1 LKDNIPLHVGIIMDG
16 NGRWARKR
24 GLPRV
29 MGHKVGVESVRSVI
43 RVARK
48 VGIKYLTLY
57 TFSSENWQR
66 PKEEVSYLMQLLKT
80 LLIKEVDDLKRQGVR
95 IRAIG
100 RLGNLGKE
108 VLEALNYA
116 IEKTKDNR
124 DLNLY
129 LALSYGG
136 RQEIVDA
143 VNTILRLGIKEVDE
157 EKFRNFLYD
166 PELPDVDLLIRTA
179 GEYRISNFLLWHT
192 AYAELYITDVLWPD
206 FREEEFLK
214 AIEDYSK
221 RVRKFGKVI

>member
-1 LKDNIPLHVGIIMDG
+1 MDG

-116 IEKTKDNR
+116 IEKTKDNK

>member
-1 LKDNIPLHVGIIMDG
+1 MDG

-48 VGIKYLTLY
+48 LGIKYLTLY

>member
-48 VGIKYLTLY
+48 LGIKYLTLY

-116 IEKTKDNR
+116 IEKTKDNK

-221 RVRKFGKVI
+221 RVRKFGRVI

>member
-1 LKDNIPLHVGIIMDG
+1 MDG

-116 IEKTKDNR
+116 IGKTKDNG

-157 EKFRNFLYD
+157 NKFRNFLYD

>member
-1 LKDNIPLHVGIIMDG
+1 METWV
-16 NGRWARKR
+16 KR
-24 GLPRV
+24 FWKL
-29 MGHKVGVESVRSVI
+29 
-43 RVARK
+43 
-48 VGIKYLTLY
+48 
-57 TFSSENWQR
+57 
-66 PKEEVSYLMQLLKT
+66 
-80 LLIKEVDDLKRQGVR
+80 
-95 IRAIG
+95 
-100 RLGNLGKE
+100 
-108 VLEALNYA
+108 LNYA
-116 IEKTKDNR
+116 IEKTKDNK

-157 EKFRNFLYD
+157 GKFRNFLYD

>member
-1 LKDNIPLHVGIIMDG
+1 MDG

-66 PKEEVSYLMQLLKT
+66 PKEEVSYLMHLLKT

-124 DLNLY
+124 ELNLY

-143 VNTILRLGIKEVDE
+143 VNTILRLGINEVDE

>member
-1 LKDNIPLHVGIIMDG
+1 MDG

-48 VGIKYLTLY
+48 AGIKYLTLY

-157 EKFRNFLYD
+157 DKFRNFLYD

>member
-1 LKDNIPLHVGIIMDG
+1 MDG

-48 VGIKYLTLY
+48 VGIRYLTLY

-80 LLIKEVDDLKRQGVR
+80 LLIKEVDELKRQGVR

-116 IEKTKDNR
+116 IEKTKDNK

>member
-1 LKDNIPLHVGIIMDG
+1 MKNNIPYHVGIIMDG
-16 NGRWARKR
+16 NGRWAKIR

-29 MGHKVGVESVRSVI
+29 MGHRVGVESVRSVV
-43 RVARK
+43 RVAKR

-66 PKEEVSYLMQLLKT
+66 PKEEVSYLMYLLKT
-80 LLIKEVDDLKRQGVR
+80 LLIKEVEDLNRQGVR
-95 IRAIG
+95 VRAIG
-100 RLGNLGKE
+100 RLESLGKE
-108 VLEALNYA
+108 VLEALNFA
-116 IEKTKDNR
+116 MDKTKNNR

-143 VNTILRLGIKEVDE
+143 VNRALKAGIKEVDE
-157 EKFRNFLYD
+157 ETFRNFLYD

-214 AIEDYSK
+214 AIEDFSK
-221 RVRKFGKVI
+221 RVRKFGKVV

>member
-1 LKDNIPLHVGIIMDG
+1 MDG
-16 NGRWARKR
+16 NGRWAGKR

-157 EKFRNFLYD
+157 EKFRDFLYD

>member
-1 LKDNIPLHVGIIMDG
+1 MDG

-48 VGIKYLTLY
+48 VGIRYLTLY

-80 LLIKEVDDLKRQGVR
+80 LLIKEVDELKRQGVR

>member
-1 LKDNIPLHVGIIMDG
+1 MDG

-143 VNTILRLGIKEVDE
+143 VNTILRLGIKEVAE

>member
-1 LKDNIPLHVGIIMDG
+1 MKDNIPLHVGIIMDG

-221 RVRKFGKVI
+221 RVRKFGRVI

>member
-1 LKDNIPLHVGIIMDG
+1 MKDNLPLHVGIIMDG

-43 RVARK
+43 RVSRNI
-48 VGIKYLTLY
+48 GIRYLTLY

-66 PKEEVSYLMQLLKT
+66 PKEEVTYLMQLLKT
-80 LLIKEVDDLKRQGVR
+80 LLIKEVEDLNRQSVR
-95 IRAIG
+95 VRAIG
-100 RLGNLGKE
+100 RIDKLGKE

-116 IEKTKDNR
+116 IERTKNNSE
-124 DLNLY
+124 LNLY

-136 RQEIVDA
+136 RQEIIDA
-143 VNTILRLGIKEVDE
+143 INRILQSGVQMVDE
-157 EKFRNFLYD
+157 ETFRKFLYD

-192 AYAELYITDVLWPD
+192 AYAELYITNVLWPD

-221 RVRKFGKVI
+221 RVRKFGKVL

>member
-16 NGRWARKR
+16 NGRWARKK

-43 RVARK
+43 RMARK
-48 VGIKYLTLY
+48 IGIKYLTLY

-66 PKEEVSYLMQLLKT
+66 PKEEVTYLMQLLKT
-80 LLIKEVDDLKRQGVR
+80 LLIREVDELNRQGVR

-100 RLGNLGKE
+100 RLENLGRE

-116 IEKTKDNR
+116 VEKTKNNNE
-124 DLNLY
+124 LNLY

-143 VNTILRLGIKEVDE
+143 ANRILKSGLEEVDE
-157 EKFRNFLYD
+157 ENFRNFLYD
-166 PELPDVDLLIRTA
+166 PDLPDVDLLIRTA

-221 RVRKFGKVI
+221 RIRKFGKVV

>member
-1 LKDNIPLHVGIIMDG
+1 MDG

-48 VGIKYLTLY
+48 LGIKYLTLY

-206 FREEEFLK
+206 FREEEFLR

-221 RVRKFGKVI
+221 RVRKFGRVI

>member
-1 LKDNIPLHVGIIMDG
+1 MKDNIPLHVGIIMDG

-48 VGIKYLTLY
+48 LGIKYLTLY

-80 LLIKEVDDLKRQGVR
+80 LLIKEVDELKRQGVR

-100 RLGNLGKE
+100 RLGNLDKE

-116 IEKTKDNR
+116 IEKTKDNK

-157 EKFRNFLYD
+157 DKFRNFLYD

>member
-1 LKDNIPLHVGIIMDG
+1 MKDNIPLHVGIIMDG

-29 MGHKVGVESVRSVI
+29 MGHKLGVESVRSVI

-108 VLEALNYA
+108 VLEA
-116 IEKTKDNR
+116 
-124 DLNLY
+124 
-129 LALSYGG
+129 
-136 RQEIVDA
+136 
-143 VNTILRLGIKEVDE
+143 
-157 EKFRNFLYD
+157 F
-166 PELPDVDLLIRTA
+166 ELC
-179 GEYRISNFLLWHT
+179 Y
-192 AYAELYITDVLWPD
+192 
-206 FREEEFLK
+206 
-214 AIEDYSK
+214 
-221 RVRKFGKVI
+221 

>member
-1 LKDNIPLHVGIIMDG
+1 MKDNIPLHVGIIMDG
-16 NGRWARKR
+16 NGRWARKK

-43 RVARK
+43 RMARK
-48 VGIKYLTLY
+48 IGIKYLTLY

-66 PKEEVSYLMQLLKT
+66 PKEEVTYLMQLLKT
-80 LLIKEVDDLKRQGVR
+80 LLIREVDELNRQGVR

-100 RLGNLGKE
+100 RLENLGRE

-116 IEKTKDNR
+116 VEKTKNNNE
-124 DLNLY
+124 LNLY

-143 VNTILRLGIKEVDE
+143 ANRILKSGLEEVDE
-157 EKFRNFLYD
+157 ENFRNFLYD
-166 PELPDVDLLIRTA
+166 PDLPDVDLLIRTA

-221 RVRKFGKVI
+221 RIRKFGKVV

>member
-1 LKDNIPLHVGIIMDG
+1 MDG

>member
-1 LKDNIPLHVGIIMDG
+1 MDG
-16 NGRWARKR
+16 NGRWARKK

-43 RVARK
+43 RMARK
-48 VGIKYLTLY
+48 IGIKYLTLY

-66 PKEEVSYLMQLLKT
+66 PKEEVTYLMQLLKT
-80 LLIKEVDDLKRQGVR
+80 LLIREVDELNRQGVR

-100 RLGNLGKE
+100 RLENLGRE

-116 IEKTKDNR
+116 VEKTKNNNE
-124 DLNLY
+124 LNLY

-143 VNTILRLGIKEVDE
+143 VNRILKSGLEEVDE
-157 EKFRNFLYD
+157 ENFRNFLYD
-166 PELPDVDLLIRTA
+166 PDLPDVDLLIRTA

-221 RVRKFGKVI
+221 RIRKFGKVV

>member
-1 LKDNIPLHVGIIMDG
+1 MKDNIPLHVGIIMDG

-116 IEKTKDNR
+116 IEKTKDNK

-157 EKFRNFLYD
+157 GNLGISFMIPNFPMWIY
-166 PELPDVDLLIRTA
+166 
-179 GEYRISNFLLWHT
+179 
-192 AYAELYITDVLWPD
+192 
-206 FREEEFLK
+206 
-214 AIEDYSK
+214 
-221 RVRKFGKVI
+221 

>member
-1 LKDNIPLHVGIIMDG
+1 MDG

-143 VNTILRLGIKEVDE
+143 VNTILGLGIKEVDE
-157 EKFRNFLYD
+157 DKFRNFLYD

-214 AIEDYSK
+214 ALEDYSK

>member
-1 LKDNIPLHVGIIMDG
+1 MDG

-48 VGIKYLTLY
+48 LGIKYLTLY

-100 RLGNLGKE
+100 RLENLGKE

-116 IEKTKDNR
+116 IEKTKDNK

-143 VNTILRLGIKEVDE
+143 VNTILRLGIKEVAE

>member
-1 LKDNIPLHVGIIMDG
+1 MDG

-43 RVARK
+43 RIARK
-48 VGIKYLTLY
+48 LGIKYLTLY

-80 LLIKEVDDLKRQGVR
+80 LLIKEVDELKRQGVR
-95 IRAIG
+95 IRVIG
-100 RLGNLGKE
+100 RLRNLGKE

-116 IEKTKDNR
+116 VEKTKDNR

>member
-1 LKDNIPLHVGIIMDG
+1 MKDNIPLHVGIIMDG

-48 VGIKYLTLY
+48 LGIKYLTLY

-116 IEKTKDNR
+116 IEKTKDNK

-157 EKFRNFLYD
+157 DKFRNFLYD

>member
-48 VGIKYLTLY
+48 LGIKYLTLY

-116 IEKTKDNR
+116 IEKTKDNK

-157 EKFRNFLYD
+157 GKFRNFLYD